1 MTKMILTGANGGVG
15 GIMQRMAPR
24 YGNISLVPYSR
35 SELDITDAGALT
47 SCFSRLKPQYV
58 LNAAA
63 FTNVDMAEKDPAAAY
78 RLNAECLS
86 GMVAAC
92 RECGAVLVH
101 LSTDYVF
108 DGNKRNPYTEDDL
121 PAPVNEYGKSK
132 REGELIVLSYEK
144 GVVVR
149 TSWVYSQFSRNFL
162 AAIPRLLAGRSEP
175 LYVDSIQVNS
185 PTYAP
190 DLADALYKLAGP
202 GLASGLYQYTSEG
215 GGCDRYTFATRI
227 RELMTAGV
235 GSYTGTLAPV
245 LPLTEDTESGGAPRP
260 LYTVMSP
267 ALISKKLG
275 LDIPH
280 WEDRLVKFLRNE
292 I

>member
-1 MTKMILTGANGGVG
+1 MILTGANGGVG
-15 GIMQRMAPR
+15 SIMQRMAPR
-24 YGNISLVPYSR
+24 YGNISLLPYAKN
-35 SELDITDAGALT
+35 ELDITDADALAL
-47 SCFSRLKPQYV
+47 CFNRAKPQYV
-58 LNAAA
+58 LNTAAY
-63 FTNVDMAEKDPAAAY
+63 TNVDMAEKDTAAAY
-78 RLNAECLS
+78 RLNAGCLS

-92 RECGAVLVH
+92 RECGAVLIH

-108 DGNKRNPYTEDDL
+108 DGKKLSPYTEDDR

-132 REGELIVLSYEK
+132 REGERIVLSYEK

-149 TSWVYSQFSRNFL
+149 TSWVYSLFAKNFL
-162 AAIPRLLAGRSEP
+162 AAIPRLLAERKEP

-185 PTYAP
+185 PTFAP
-190 DLADALYKLAGP
+190 DLADALYKLAGQ

-227 RELMTAGV
+227 RELMTGGV
-235 GSYTGTLAPV
+235 GSSSGIPAPV
-245 LPLTEDTESGGAPRP
+245 LPLTEDAGTDGAPRP

-267 ALISKKLG
+267 ALIGKKLG